1 MIAVT
6 GHKFTIGKEEFQPF
20 AVELH
25 YFMVSKRYWSI
36 CFERIRRAGFR
47 VISTAVPWAL
57 HEDNRR
63 EFDFSG
69 FTDPAKDL
77 IVFVELAREFGFRV
91 ILRPGPLVF
100 SGLDFGGLPA
110 FLSKYPEILALD
122 AEGEPTKTALLDE
135 LPSFNLV
142 SPLHPRMQNFVK
154 HYFNG
159 LTEILKN
166 YIYPRGPL
174 FLVELDSGVYFGGDP
189 YPWKSDYNPHIL
201 QELYPSFLEERYED
215 AKNLKT
221 VYGEKVNEF
230 AEVAP
235 PRDFTICKENNLTKI
250 FDWFRF
256 KEHLIAENAAYL
268 MDLYKSFS
276 CNPLFYQKL
285 GFYKS
290 LQAPLTP
297 ILESEGEIFPT
308 IDVNWDSSSMVT
320 LQRIRYLRANSAFPW
335 AASISLGNHTDDAE
349 TAKSYFPVT
358 PEASRYLLTLALAGG
373 VKGFNEYL
381 FAEEKN
387 WYDAPLAN
395 DGTIQPAYDVARR
408 LMAAISQV
416 DLGAF
421 AQETTIG
428 VAANRL
434 HNWLSLLEDPAE
446 FGYVKLLSEFTMPEL
461 GRDLDLLKQDF
472 VIPDLDNP
480 ESFQGLKCVFVPI
493 SEIMEEAQQQLL
505 LELARNGVDLILVG
519 MLPKYNAEM
528 GNCQVLANAIRCK
541 TTTLGKIGTLTADKE
556 SFPAHIFGSI
566 NCTEKRSK
574 RLVKYGA
581 KTVGIKISKFKGSIH
596 LLAFDVSSQANYAKI
611 AFLRSMLG
619 DLKVKFPIDTSHPG
633 VRVFVHKANKTGMLY
648 LLNSA
653 PGQAFKRSKVLPTNV
668 VVQVDL
674 RALGFKGA
682 KVRLLDI
689 FTNEEILTTSDEL
702 KEGLYFSLGNLD
714 SRAYHLSMRS

>member
-6 GHKFTIGKEEFQPF
+6 GHRFTIGKEEFHPY

-25 YFMVSKRYWSI
+25 YFRVSKRYWSI

-47 VISTAVPWAL
+47 VISTAVPWSL

-77 IVFVELAREFGFRV
+77 IVFIELAREFGFRV

-100 SGLDFGGLPA
+100 NGLDFGGLPP

-122 AEGEPTKTALLDE
+122 AEGEPTQTALLDE

-142 SPLHPRMQNFVK
+142 SGLHPRMQNFIK

-174 FLVELDSGVYFGGDP
+174 FLVELDPGVYYGGSP
-189 YPWKSDYNPHIL
+189 YPWKADYNPHVI
-201 QELYPSFLEERYED
+201 QELYPEFLESRYDEPK
-215 AKNLKT
+215 ALKLA
-221 VYGEKVNEF
+221 YGEKVDEF
-230 AEVAP
+230 AAVEP
-235 PRDFTICKENNLTKI
+235 PRDFTVCKENNLTKI

-276 CNPLFYQKL
+276 CNPLFYQTL
-285 GFYKS
+285 GFHKS
-290 LQAPLTP
+290 MQAPLTP

-308 IDVNWDSSSMVT
+308 IAITWDESSLVT

-335 AASISLGNHTDDAE
+335 ASSISLGNHTDDAE
-349 TAKSYFPVT
+349 TARSYFPVT
-358 PEASRYLLTLALAGG
+358 PEASRYLLTLSLAGG
-373 VKGFNEYL
+373 IKGFNEYL
-381 FAEEKN
+381 FAEEQN
-387 WYDAPLAN
+387 WYDSPLAN
-395 DGTIQPAYDVARR
+395 DGTIQPSYEVARK
-408 LMAAISQV
+408 LMTAISQV

-421 AQETTIG
+421 TQETEIG

-434 HNWLSLLEDPAE
+434 HNWVSLLEDAAE
-446 FGYVKLLSEFTMPEL
+446 FSYVKLLTEFTTPEL

-472 VIPDLDNP
+472 VVPDLDNP

-493 SEIMEEAQQQLL
+493 SEIMEEAQQELL
-505 LELARNGVDLILVG
+505 LELARNGVNLVLVG
-519 MLPKYNAEM
+519 MLPRVNAEM
-528 GNCQVLANAIRCK
+528 SNCQVLANAIRCK
-541 TTTLGKIGTLTADKE
+541 TTSLGKIGTLTADKE
-556 SFPAHIFGSI
+556 KFPSHIFGSI
-566 NCTEKRSK
+566 ASTEKRSK
-574 RLVKYGA
+574 KLVKYGQ
-581 KTVGIKISKFKGSIH
+581 KTVGIKISKFKGTIY
-596 LLAFDVSSQANYAKI
+596 LLTFDASSQGNHSKVT
-611 AFLRSMLG
+611 FLRTMLEEM
-619 DLKVKFPIDTSHPG
+619 KVAFPINTSHPG

-653 PGQAFKRSKVLPTNV
+653 PSQPFKRTKKMPTNV

-674 RALGFKGA
+674 RALGFRGA

-689 FTNEEILTTSDEL
+689 FTNEEILTTTEEL